1 MYNVPRILKPG
12 FQTPTICPRM
22 RFGSVHVDEHAS
34 VRAAAEDP
42 SERGTSVCRVSHGP
56 MSFQ

>member
-12 FQTPTICPRM
+12 FQTICPRM

-34 VRAAAEDP
+34 VRAAAEDLA
-42 SERGTSVCRVSHGP
+42 ERHRAR
-56 MSFQ
+56 

>member
-34 VRAAAEDP
+34 VRAAAVDLA
-42 SERGTSVCRVSHGP
+42 ERHMVLA
-56 MSFQ
+56 FALL